1 MLAEYYPTG
10 LKVGGSFDAVDAPF
24 AQDAYRLENGVLT
37 AGVGARAAVRTFER
51 RRSWHIPTS
60 ATALP
65 PWMRNLALFYSASTL
80 ETPAAMEPGM
90 RLTFEAFKFMAD
102 RFMPWKRLF
111 ES

>member
-1 MLAEYYPTG
+1 
-10 LKVGGSFDAVDAPF
+10 
-24 AQDAYRLENGVLT
+24 
-37 AGVGARAAVRTFER
+37 
-51 RRSWHIPTS
+51 
-60 ATALP
+60 
-65 PWMRNLALFYSASTL
+65 MRNLALFYSASTL